1 MMVFHSSSG
10 SSICQMDQTRL
21 ISADFQIFQWADA
34 EYIAMSFSQMAKHR
48 IFQVPWYGTL
58 CAEMIIFIHFRA
70 HLIPG
75 IEFTEANH
83 CVFCL
88 ALLHRTWAGH
98 FRELKFPK
106 KNPQSS
112 PWFPSPKGRGH
123 PLMGHLD
130 R

>member
-1 MMVFHSSSG
+1 
-10 SSICQMDQTRL
+10 MDQTL
-21 ISADFQIFQWADA
+21 TSKHDLAADFQWADA
-34 EYIAMSFSQMAKHR
+34 EKLPCHFPKWRNTGFFRYPS
-48 IFQVPWYGTL
+48 GTL

-88 ALLHRTWAGH
+88 ALLHTSWAGH
-98 FRELKFPK
+98 FRELKLPFWD
-106 KNPQSS
+106 PQSS
-112 PWFPSPKGRGH
+112 PWFPSPKGHGH